1 MSNKKRAII
10 ILAIFLGAIIL
21 SALINLC
28 ITLVQKSIYPIK
40 YSEEVEKYSTE
51 FNIPGYV
58 IFAVIDADSDFDAS
72 NQYDDG
78 SKGLMH
84 ITYDVYAKLYS
95 AEHLDDEALFEDLTT
110 PGVSIRYGAY
120 YLRYLFN
127 KYNSWDTAIVAYISG
142 EKIVNDW
149 LLDKEYSK
157 NGTTLNKIPLE
168 ESEKYL
174 KKVNKAIDYYK
185 DTYYRNGVF
194 IK

>member
-1 MSNKKRAII
+1 MNNKKRTII
-10 ILAIFLGAIIL
+10 IIAIFLGAVIL
-21 SALINLC
+21 SALINFC

-40 YSEEVEKYSTE
+40 YSEEVEKYSAE

-58 IFAVIDADSDFDAS
+58 LFAVIDTDSDFDA
-72 NQYDDG
+72 NKQYSDG

-84 ITYDVYAKLYS
+84 ITHDTYAKLYS
-95 AEHLDDEALFEDLTT
+95 AEHLDDESLFDDLAT
-110 PGVSIRYGAY
+110 PDVSIRYGAY

-142 EKIVNDW
+142 EKTVNDW

-157 NGTTLNKIPLE
+157 NGTKLNKIPIE